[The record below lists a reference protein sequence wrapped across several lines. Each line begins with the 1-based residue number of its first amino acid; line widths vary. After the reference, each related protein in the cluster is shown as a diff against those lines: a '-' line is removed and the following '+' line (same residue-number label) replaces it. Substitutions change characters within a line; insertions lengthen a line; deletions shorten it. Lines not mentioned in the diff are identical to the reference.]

1 MDWMKK
7 KPAPQTGPQTE
18 PQADSGIQ
26 PANHLERLDAADVYM
41 PPRIARKPSERF
53 MRKSLEA
60 KSRASQ
66 SERFKLATL
75 KEALKAKSS
84 DTTNEASV
92 FNGYCPGREKLP
104 G

>member
-1 MDWMKK
+1 MDWLKK
-7 KPAPQTGPQTE
+7 KP
-18 PQADSGIQ
+18 DSQPASQSDAGIQ
-26 PANHLERLDAADVYM
+26 PANHIERLDAADVYM

-53 MRKSLEA
+53 MRKTLEA

-66 SERFKLATL
+66 SERFKLSVL
-75 KEALKAKSS
+75 KEALKAKSG